1 MIEYFIYFIVF
12 LILTFVL
19 VIAVKAITR
28 GIEAKENNK
37 LNINDE
43 KKKEDYLLNF
53 NEKKK
58 LNISNEIKEL
68 SDLYDKGVLSEEEF
82 KKAKKKFLE

>member
-1 MIEYFIYFIVF
+1 MLINFIYFLIF

-37 LNINDE
+37 LNLSKE
-43 KKKEDYLLNF
+43 KIVENEISNY
-53 NEKKK
+53 NEKD
-58 LNISNEIKEL
+58 IIITNEIKEL
-68 SDLYDKGVLSEEEF
+68 KKLYDEGIIDEDEF
-82 KKAKKKFLE
+82 KKAKEKILK

>member
-1 MIEYFIYFIVF
+1 MLINFIYFLIF

-37 LNINDE
+37 LNLSKE
-43 KKKEDYLLNF
+43 KSVENEISNY
-53 NEKKK
+53 NEKD
-58 LNISNEIKEL
+58 LIITNEIKEL
-68 SDLYDKGVLSEEEF
+68 KKLYDDGIIDEDEF
-82 KKAKKKFLE
+82 KKAKEKILK

>member
-1 MIEYFIYFIVF
+1 M
-12 LILTFVL
+12 
-19 VIAVKAITR
+19 K
-28 GIEAKENNK
+28 
-37 LNINDE
+37 
-43 KKKEDYLLNF
+43 
-53 NEKKK
+53 KKK